1 MMLMINDVNDINV
14 DISVHLHEVSR
25 LALDSWASTWRKST
39 MTSAMSWVTQR
50 LRMGCSALGCKV
62 GDFHVGGAISMTNWQ
77 TICSF
82 FGAKQTLQIQG
93 CTALTTV
100 LLVLLFGWGVWL
112 HSHFLDVVAIPQ
124 NTRPIVASFPIC
136 VDSSPNMWPKPMPSF
151 VLGWLVDLGKAYI
164 VVPGNSL
171 MDWIYGHKQT
181 VIFQI
186 SGKERVPSPTIG
198 SVWRKC

>member
-1 MMLMINDVNDINV
+1 MMSMILMLTFLFIFMRFHGWHLTAELPLGERAPWHPPCLESHRGFEWVAVPWDAK
-14 DISVHLHEVSR
+14 SVIFMLGAPFQWQIDKRYVRSLEQNKR
-25 LALDSWASTWRKST
+25 CKSKD
-39 MTSAMSWVTQR
+39 APLWPQFCWFCC
-50 LRMGCSALGCKV
+50 LV
-62 GDFHVGGAISMTNWQ
+62 GACW
-77 TICSF
+77 
-82 FGAKQTLQIQG
+82 
-93 CTALTTV
+93 
-100 LLVLLFGWGVWL
+100 WP